1 MQPTND
7 PNENEPQYVFD
18 NPRNVNR
25 LLTVFYALCGVLVAL
40 DFVIHRHTQT
50 ALEQL
55 PAFYA
60 LYGFV
65 ACVLLVLIAKQM
77 RRLVMR
83 KEDYYDLDE

>member
-7 PNENEPQYVFD
+7 HNENEPQYFFD
-18 NPRNVNR
+18 NPRNINR
-25 LLTVFYALCGVLVAL
+25 LLTVFYSLCGVLVAL

-60 LYGFV
+60 VYGFI
-65 ACVLLVLIAKQM
+65 ACVLLVLIATQL
-77 RRLVMR
+77 RRAVMR
-83 KEDYYDLDE
+83 KEDYYDVDE